1 MKLRRNPTP
10 PPSVGGY
17 EPLVYPPSA
26 SGSSS
31 GEGEGEGYGEESGS
45 GLEGREGSSGSNG
58 FEPIELSHDQ
68 GMSTSSRRL
77 HRQ

>member
-17 EPLVYPPSA
+17 EPLVYPPS

-31 GEGEGEGYGEESGS
+31 GEGDVDGEECGS
-45 GLEGREGSSGSNG
+45 RLGGREGSSGSNG

>member
-31 GEGEGEGYGEESGS
+31 GEESGS
-45 GLEGREGSSGSNG
+45 GLGGREGSSGSNG
-58 FEPIELSHDQ
+58 FEPISISQDQ
-68 GMSTSSRRL
+68 STSTSSRPL
-77 HRQ
+77 LCQ